1 MQPMS
6 HNPAVAGIGQRVLA
20 NGVRG
25 QAVGATAAASV
36 TGLPPAGADE
46 VSTQAATAFD
56 AEAAQLLAL
65 NAAAQE
71 ELTRAGAK
79 LTEIAGIYSS
89 VDDDAAGT
97 LV

>member
-6 HNPAVAGIGQRVLA
+6 HNPAVAGIGEQVVA
-20 NGVRG
+20 SGAEG
-25 QAVGATAAASV
+25 QAVGATAAGSV

-46 VSTQAATAFD
+46 VSAEAAAAFD

-71 ELTRAGAK
+71 ELTRTGAK
-79 LTEIAGIYSS
+79 LTEIADIYSA

-97 LV
+97 LA